1 MPLLT
6 HEKLEEISIITLDD
20 GKANAMGPRMIEA
33 LNNALDKAQESS
45 RAVLIIGR
53 PGLLSGG
60 FDLSIIKSGDNNA
73 IQAMVSAG
81 ARLLMRIYGFSIPVV
96 MATTGHGVALG
107 GFLLLAAD
115 YRFGVEGDYKI
126 GLNEVAIGMTL
137 PPFAQMLAKSRI
149 PPQYLTNTVINAHI
163 YDPESAQQV
172 GFLDEVTPV
181 ESLLQTSINKTKEL
195 ALLDPPAF
203 KRTKQD
209 FRQDDITR
217 ILSGLGSS

>member
-126 GLNEVAIGMTL
+126 GLNEVALGMTL

-195 ALLDPPAF
+195 ALLDPSAF

-217 ILSGLGSS
+217 ILSDLGSS

>member
-20 GKANAMGPRMIEA
+20 GKANAMGPSMIEA

-73 IQAMVSAG
+73 IQAMVNAG

-126 GLNEVAIGMTL
+126 GLNEVALGMTL

-195 ALLDPPAF
+195 ALLDPSAF

-209 FRQDDITR
+209 FRKDDITR
-217 ILSGLGSS
+217 ILSNLSSS

>member
-20 GKANAMGPRMIEA
+20 GKANAMGPSMIEA
-33 LNNALDKAQESS
+33 LNNALDKAQENS

-60 FDLSIIKSGDNNA
+60 FDLSIIESGDNNA

-195 ALLDPPAF
+195 ALLDPAAF
-203 KRTKQD
+203 KKTKQD
-209 FRQDDITR
+209 FRQDDMTR
-217 ILSGLGSS
+217 ILSDLGSS

>member
-6 HEKLEEISIITLDD
+6 HEKLEDISIITLDD
-20 GKANAMGPRMIEA
+20 GKANAMGPSMIEA

-195 ALLDPPAF
+195 ALLDPSAF

-217 ILSGLGSS
+217 ILSDLGSS

>member
-6 HEKLEEISIITLDD
+6 HEKLEDISIITLDD
-20 GKANAMGPRMIEA
+20 GKANAMGPSMIEA

-73 IQAMVSAG
+73 IQAMVNAG

-126 GLNEVAIGMTL
+126 GLNEVALGMTL

-195 ALLDPPAF
+195 ALLDPSAF

-209 FRQDDITR
+209 FRKDDITR
-217 ILSGLGSS
+217 ILSNLASS

>member
-73 IQAMVSAG
+73 IEAMVNAG

-195 ALLDPPAF
+195 ALLDPSAF

-217 ILSGLGSS
+217 ILSDLGSS

>member
-73 IQAMVSAG
+73 IQAMVNAG

-126 GLNEVAIGMTL
+126 GLNEVALGMTL

-195 ALLDPPAF
+195 ALLDPSAF

-217 ILSGLGSS
+217 ILSDLGSS

>member
-20 GKANAMGPRMIEA
+20 GKANAMGPSMIEA

-73 IQAMVSAG
+73 IQAMVNAG

-126 GLNEVAIGMTL
+126 GLNEVALGMTL
-137 PPFAQMLAKSRI
+137 PPFAKMLAKSRI

-181 ESLLQTSINKTKEL
+181 GSLLQTSINKTKEL
-195 ALLDPPAF
+195 ALLDPSAF

-217 ILSGLGSS
+217 ILSDLGSS

>member
-20 GKANAMGPRMIEA
+20 GKANAMGPNMIEA

-73 IQAMVSAG
+73 IQAMVNAG

-126 GLNEVAIGMTL
+126 GLNEVALGMTL

-195 ALLDPPAF
+195 ALLDPSAF

>member
-73 IQAMVSAG
+73 IQAMVNAG

-126 GLNEVAIGMTL
+126 GLNEVALGMTL
-137 PPFAQMLAKSRI
+137 PPFAQMLALSLI
-149 PPQYLTNTVINAHI
+149 HI
-163 YDPESAQQV
+163 
-172 GFLDEVTPV
+172 
-181 ESLLQTSINKTKEL
+181 
-195 ALLDPPAF
+195 
-203 KRTKQD
+203 
-209 FRQDDITR
+209 
-217 ILSGLGSS
+217 

>member
-6 HEKLEEISIITLDD
+6 HEKLEDISIITLDD
-20 GKANAMGPRMIEA
+20 GKANAMGPSMIEA

-60 FDLSIIKSGDNNA
+60 FDLSIIKSGDNNV

-126 GLNEVAIGMTL
+126 GLNEVALGMTL

-181 ESLLQTSINKTKEL
+181 ESLFQTSINKTKEL
-195 ALLDPPAF
+195 ALLDPSAF

-217 ILSGLGSS
+217 ILSDLGSS

>member
-6 HEKLEEISIITLDD
+6 HEKLEDISIITLDD
-20 GKANAMGPRMIEA
+20 GKANAMGPSMIEA

-73 IQAMVSAG
+73 IQAMVNAG

-195 ALLDPPAF
+195 ALLDPSAF
-203 KRTKQD
+203 NRTKQD

-217 ILSGLGSS
+217 ILSDLGSS

>member
-20 GKANAMGPRMIEA
+20 GKANAMGPSMIEA

-73 IQAMVSAG
+73 IQAMVNEG

-126 GLNEVAIGMTL
+126 GLNEVALGMTL

-195 ALLDPPAF
+195 ALLDPSAF

-217 ILSGLGSS
+217 ILSDLGSS

>member
-20 GKANAMGPRMIEA
+20 GKANAMGPNMIEA
-33 LNNALDKAQESS
+33 LNNALDKAQERS

-60 FDLSIIKSGDNNA
+60 FDLAIIKSGDNNA
-73 IQAMVSAG
+73 IQAMVNAG

-126 GLNEVAIGMTL
+126 GLNEVALGMTL

-195 ALLDPPAF
+195 ALLDPSAF

>member
-1 MPLLT
+1 MTILT
-6 HEKLEEISIITLDD
+6 HEKLEEISIIKLDD
-20 GKANAMGPRMIEA
+20 GKANVMGPSMIKA
-33 LNNALDKAQESS
+33 INNGLDEAQENS

-60 FDLSIIKSGDNNA
+60 FDLSIIKSGDTNA
-73 IQAMVSAG
+73 IQAMVNAG

-137 PPFAQMLAKSRI
+137 PPFGQMLAKARI
-149 PPQYLTNTVINAHI
+149 APQYLTNTVINANL
-163 YDPESAQQV
+163 YDPKSAQKA
-172 GFLDEVTPV
+172 GFLDEVTTV

-195 ALLDPPAF
+195 ALLDPLAF
-203 KRTKQD
+203 EKTKQN
-209 FRQDDITR
+209 FRQEDIAR
-217 ILSGLGSS
+217 ILSDLDSR

>member
-1 MPLLT
+1 
-6 HEKLEEISIITLDD
+6 
-20 GKANAMGPRMIEA
+20 
-33 LNNALDKAQESS
+33 
-45 RAVLIIGR
+45 
-53 PGLLSGG
+53 
-60 FDLSIIKSGDNNA
+60 
-73 IQAMVSAG
+73 
-81 ARLLMRIYGFSIPVV
+81 MRIYGFSIPVV

-172 GFLDEVTPV
+172 GFLDEVTTI

-195 ALLDPPAF
+195 ALLDPSAF

-217 ILSGLGSS
+217 ILSDLGSS

>member
-1 MPLLT
+1 MPILT
-6 HEKLEEISIITLDD
+6 HEKLEEISIIKLDD
-20 GKANAMGPRMIEA
+20 GKANVMGPSMIKA
-33 LNNALDKAQESS
+33 INNGLDEAQENS

-73 IQAMVSAG
+73 IQAMVNAG

-126 GLNEVAIGMTL
+126 GLNEVALGMTL

-195 ALLDPPAF
+195 ALLDPSAF

>member
-20 GKANAMGPRMIEA
+20 GKANAMGPSMIEA

-73 IQAMVSAG
+73 IQAMVNAG

-126 GLNEVAIGMTL
+126 GLNEVALGMTL

-181 ESLLQTSINKTKEL
+181 GSLLQTSINKTKEL
-195 ALLDPPAF
+195 ALLDPSAF

-209 FRQDDITR
+209 FRKDDITR
-217 ILSGLGSS
+217 ILSNLSSS

>member
-73 IQAMVSAG
+73 IQAMVNAG

-126 GLNEVAIGMTL
+126 GLNEVALGMTL

-195 ALLDPPAF
+195 ALLDPSAF

>member
-20 GKANAMGPRMIEA
+20 GKANAMGPNMIEA
-33 LNNALDKAQESS
+33 LNNALDKAQERS

-73 IQAMVSAG
+73 IQAMVNAG

-126 GLNEVAIGMTL
+126 GLNEVALGMTL

-195 ALLDPPAF
+195 ALLDPSAF

-209 FRQDDITR
+209 FRKDDITR
-217 ILSGLGSS
+217 ILSNLASS

>member
-6 HEKLEEISIITLDD
+6 HEKLEDISIITLDD
-20 GKANAMGPRMIEA
+20 GKANAMGPSMIEA

-73 IQAMVSAG
+73 IQAMVNAG

-126 GLNEVAIGMTL
+126 GLNEVALGMTL

-195 ALLDPPAF
+195 ALLDPSAF

-217 ILSGLGSS
+217 ILSDLGSS

>member
-20 GKANAMGPRMIEA
+20 GKANAMGPSMIEA

-73 IQAMVSAG
+73 IQAMVNAG

-126 GLNEVAIGMTL
+126 GLNEVALGMTL

-172 GFLDEVTPV
+172 GFLDEITQV

-195 ALLDPPAF
+195 ALLDPSAF